1 MVDSDLLK
9 KFVKNKKLQKL
20 GNSLVL
26 IIPKTWIKSLSWNQ
40 ETQLTMSYNIEEGKI
55 IIKKSEEK
63 TGGED
68 GEEISELVTV

>member
-1 MVDSDLLK
+1 MVDSDLRK

-26 IIPKTWIKSLSWNQ
+26 IIPKTWIKSLSWNKT
-40 ETQLTMSYNIEEGKI
+40 TQLIMSYNIDEGKI

-63 TGGED
+63 N
-68 GEEISELVTV
+68 GEEVSELVTV

>member
-40 ETQLTMSYNIEEGKI
+40 QTQLTMSYNIEEGKI
-55 IIKKSEEK
+55 IIKKSE
-63 TGGED
+63 TGGTN

>member
-9 KFVKNKKLQKL
+9 KFVKNKSLQKL

-55 IIKKSEEK
+55 IIKKSDK
-63 TGGED
+63 TIGGEN
-68 GEEISELVTV
+68 GEEVSELVTV